1 MFFGTT
7 RLGFNYGSFIIYGL
21 TRQTTCSERSN
32 LMLWF
37 SLDLSTKDIV
47 AHGQEIQDQGA
58 RYCDCPACT
67 LVESILKQLE
77 S

>member
-1 MFFGTT
+1 
-7 RLGFNYGSFIIYGL
+7 
-21 TRQTTCSERSN
+21 
-32 LMLWF
+32 MLWF
-37 SLDLSTKDIV
+37 SLDLSTKGIV